1 VAHQHKADK
10 GKDTDDVLILMTLAD
25 VHAHLELI
33 PKQELAGSIQRAKD
47 AGVGTIITQGT
58 DVASNRTALHLSEQF
73 SLVKAALG
81 LYPLSALAMSDAE
94 IEDELAFIMAHSAQ
108 IVAIGEI
115 GLDYQETSDR
125 DRQQR
130 IFERQL
136 DLAQELGKPVIVHS
150 RKAEKAVIETLIRM
164 HSRRVI
170 LHAFHGNMA
179 LVREAVS
186 HGYYFSVPANVLRS
200 SHMQLLV
207 RAAGIGNILTETD
220 TPYLGPHADGKSEPA
235 HVALTVQKIAEILAL
250 AAEDVT
256 LNLGRNFDRVF
267 GTG

>member
-1 VAHQHKADK
+1 
-10 GKDTDDVLILMTLAD
+10 MTLAD

-33 PKQELAGSIQRAKD
+33 PEQELAGALQRARD

-58 DVASNRTALHLSEQF
+58 DVASNRAALHLSEQF

-81 LYPLSALAMSDAE
+81 LYPISAISMNDAE
-94 IEDELAFIMAHSAQ
+94 IEDEMAFIAVNNGRIA
-108 IVAIGEI
+108 AIGEI

-150 RKAEKAVIETLIRM
+150 RKAEKEVVDTLARM
-164 HSRRVI
+164 HCRRVV
-170 LHAFHGNMA
+170 LHAFHGNMK
-179 LVREAVS
+179 LVQEAVS
-186 HGYYFSVPANVLRS
+186 HGYFFSVPANVLRS

-207 RAAGIGNILTETD
+207 RVAGIGNILTETD

-235 HVALTVQKIAEILAL
+235 HVALAVQKIAEILAL

-267 GTG
+267 GNG

>member
-1 VAHQHKADK
+1 
-10 GKDTDDVLILMTLAD
+10 MTLAD

-33 PKQELAGSIQRAKD
+33 PEQELAGALQRARD

-58 DVASNRTALHLSEQF
+58 DVASNRAALHLSEQF

-81 LYPLSALAMSDAE
+81 LYPISAISMNDAE
-94 IEDELAFIMAHSAQ
+94 IEDEMAFIAVNNGRIA
-108 IVAIGEI
+108 AIGEI

-150 RKAEKAVIETLIRM
+150 RKAEKEVVDTLARM
-164 HSRRVI
+164 HCRRVV
-170 LHAFHGNMA
+170 LHAFHGNMK
-179 LVREAVS
+179 LVQEAVS
-186 HGYYFSVPANVLRS
+186 HGYFFSIPANVLRS
-200 SHMQLLV
+200 SHMQSLV
-207 RAAGIGNILTETD
+207 RVAGIGNILTETD

-235 HVALTVQKIAEILAL
+235 HVALAVQKIAEILAL